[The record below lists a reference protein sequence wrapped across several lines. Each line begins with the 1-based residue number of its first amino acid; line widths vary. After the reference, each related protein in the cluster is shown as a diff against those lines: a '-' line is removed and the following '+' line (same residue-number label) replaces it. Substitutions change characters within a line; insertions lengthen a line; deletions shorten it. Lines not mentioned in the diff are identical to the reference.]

1 MNDDLPLQRIA
12 RLTPVA
18 QVLDRI
24 AATVKP
30 VAPHEV
36 PVQKAVGRVLAA
48 DIVAPRDLPATAIA
62 LRDGYAVAADT
73 TMDAGGYAPVQ
84 LPSGA
89 RRVSTGNAMPA
100 GTDAVAPPDIVA
112 ARDGAHDILA
122 QVAPGDGVLAS
133 QSDIRA
139 GTVLLKA
146 GARLR
151 TVDQAVLTLA
161 GIGHV
166 QVRAPRVRIVSA
178 CETADAVLDTA
189 VAMIARLLVAGG
201 ADPASARAISRGNVL
216 ADLNDPDADA
226 AVVIGGS
233 GLGLADR
240 SVLALAEAGRV
251 ETHGVAL
258 SPGETAAFG
267 LVGSRPVLIL
277 PGRIDAALAVWL
289 VLGRHLLA
297 QLCGSPVPDRAF
309 PARLTRKVASS
320 LGLTEVA
327 PVQMRDGG
335 AAPIASGYL
344 PWSSLAQADGWIL
357 IPADSEGYP
366 PGAEVMVRPMP

>member
-1 MNDDLPLQRIA
+1 MNDDLPPQRIA

-18 QVLDRI
+18 QILDRI
-24 AATVKP
+24 AMLVKP

-36 PVQKAVGRVLAA
+36 PVQEAGDRVLAA
-48 DIVAPRDLPATAIA
+48 DIVAPHDLPATAIA

-73 TMDAGGYAPVQ
+73 TMDAGGYAPVR

-122 QVAPGDGVLAS
+122 QVAPGDGVLAA
-133 QSDIRA
+133 QSDMRA

-151 TVDQAVLTLA
+151 AVDQALLTLA
-161 GIGHV
+161 GIQRV
-166 QVRAPRVRIVSA
+166 PVRVPRVRVVSA
-178 CETADAVLDTA
+178 CEAADAVLDASAT
-189 VAMIARLLVAGG
+189 MIARLLVADG
-201 ADPASARAISRGNVL
+201 ADPASARAISRG
-216 ADLNDPDADA
+216 DLSAAFHDPNADA
-226 AVVIGGS
+226 VVVIGGS

-240 SVLALAEAGRV
+240 SILTLAKAGRV
-251 ETHGVAL
+251 ETHGIAL

-267 LVGSRPVLIL
+267 FEGSRPVLIL

-320 LGLTEVA
+320 LGLTEVV